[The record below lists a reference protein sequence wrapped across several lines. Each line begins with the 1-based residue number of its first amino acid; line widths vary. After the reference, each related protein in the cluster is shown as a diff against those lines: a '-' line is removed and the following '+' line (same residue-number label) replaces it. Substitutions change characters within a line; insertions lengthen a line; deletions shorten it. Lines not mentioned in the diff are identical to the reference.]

1 LAPAATNS
9 KLPWIRSAQV
19 RLTNGS
25 EAASS
30 RSTPARSVAL
40 TGKLQSAVN
49 GTTVAY
55 GVVASGGTSL
65 VLPSAA
71 VR

>member
-1 LAPAATNS
+1 
-9 KLPWIRSAQV
+9 V